1 MRGLRRRGEVAK
13 ESWSVRGGPFEGQV
27 LYLDLEDGDDC
38 TLRDEGGVSHVYR
51 ARAKQ
56 DPESPEIWFTNLDYV
71 GVDPQ
76 I

>member
-1 MRGLRRRGEVAK
+1 MAK

-27 LYLDLEDGDDC
+27 LYLDLDDGADC

-71 GVDPQ
+71 GVEPLP
-76 I
+76 